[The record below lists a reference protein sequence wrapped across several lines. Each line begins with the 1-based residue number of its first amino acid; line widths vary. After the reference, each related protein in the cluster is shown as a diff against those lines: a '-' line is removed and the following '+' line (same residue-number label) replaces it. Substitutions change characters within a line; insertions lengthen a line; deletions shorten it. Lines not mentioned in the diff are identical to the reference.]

1 MRGRV
6 LIVAGSDS
14 GGGAGIQADIKTV
27 TALGGFAA
35 TAVTA
40 LTAQDT
46 TGVHDVFGVPPA
58 FIARQMEVVL
68 ADIGADAIKT
78 GMLHTAA
85 VIGVVAGVL
94 EKSAP
99 DTPLVVDPVMFA
111 KGGARL
117 LDPAAE
123 QTLRERLLPRATVIT
138 PNVPEAEVLLGWT
151 IDTPEAL
158 EPAARALLPLGPRGV
173 LLKGGGWRAPW
184 SPMCSPPPRASAA
197 TTARGSR
204 PATCTAPAAP
214 WPRPWPPA
222 WPGGWRWRRRW
233 RERGPS
239 SRPPS
244 APRRASAPAT
254 APSTTPCARG
264 RMEVLNRQDW
274 RENRGRPVI
283 RGLLCSGV
291 MCVGGR

>member
-46 TGVHDVFGVPPA
+46 TAVHDVFGVPPA

-68 ADIGADAIKT
+68 ADIGADVIKT
-78 GMLHTAA
+78 GMLHTAV
-85 VIGVVAGVL
+85 VIGSVAGVL

-138 PNVPEAEVLLGWT
+138 PNVPEAEVLLGRT

-158 EPAARALLPLGPRGV
+158 EPAARALLALGPRGV
-173 LLKGGGWRAPW
+173 LLKGGRLAGAVVTDVLATAAGVSRYD
-184 SPMCSPPPRASAA
+184 SPRIATRSVHGTGCTLASAVA
-197 TTARGSR
+197 AGLARGLALEAAVAR
-204 PATCTAPAAP
+204 ARAFVQAAIRTAPGLGAGHGPLNHAL
-214 WPRPWPPA
+214 
-222 WPGGWRWRRRW
+222 
-233 RERGPS
+233 REGPDGS
-239 SRPPS
+239 F
-244 APRRASAPAT
+244 
-254 APSTTPCARG
+254 
-264 RMEVLNRQDW
+264 E
-274 RENRGRPVI
+274 
-283 RGLLCSGV
+283 
-291 MCVGGR
+291 